1 MMTDDNDF
9 KLKNQ
14 IINDLFY
21 YKEQYNKIL
30 EENKILNQRLK
41 IYTCAKG
48 KKEYYERNKEKIIKR
63 NNEYKKNRNNK
74 TI

>member
-1 MMTDDNDF
+1 MDDNDF

-14 IINDLFY
+14 IINDLYF
-21 YKEQYNKIL
+21 YKEQYNKLL

-41 IYTCAKG
+41 IYTCAIS
-48 KKEYYERNKEKIIKR
+48 KKDYYERNKEKIIKR
-63 NNEYKKNRNNK
+63 NNEYKKNKNSK

>member
-1 MMTDDNDF
+1 MMDDNDF

-14 IINDLFY
+14 IINDLYF
-21 YKEQYNKIL
+21 YKEQYNKLL

-41 IYTCAKG
+41 IYTCSKS
-48 KKEYYERNKEKIIKR
+48 KKDYYERNKEKIIKR
-63 NNEYKKNRNNK
+63 NNEYKKNKNSK